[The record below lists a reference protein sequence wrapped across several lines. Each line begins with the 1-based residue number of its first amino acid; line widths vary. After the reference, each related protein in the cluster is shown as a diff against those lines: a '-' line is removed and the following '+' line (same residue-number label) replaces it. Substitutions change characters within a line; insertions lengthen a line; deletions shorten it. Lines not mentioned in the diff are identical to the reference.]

1 MRAAWAI
8 LALGL
13 LAACLPAGDPGPD
26 AAGSNQCRPERA
38 FEAAPLNPCAAG
50 PQLRLTV
57 VGDVLLHWQLQ
68 QMGYA
73 HGFAQFW
80 SQAAPWLAAADVAIA
95 NVEGPVAPG
104 LAANGRAQAD
114 PGPVYGTGVYTGYPR
129 FNYHPVILKA
139 LRAAG
144 VDVITTAN
152 NHAMDR
158 GPAGADLTLQQA
170 RAAGLVPVGTIARGA
185 ARDFAVR
192 YPTRAGS
199 LSLIACSFST
209 NGIADP
215 ARQVLRCYDDRD
227 ELLAL
232 VRREAR
238 DPAVAAVLVLPH
250 WGQEYRSAPDARQ
263 RALARDLAGAGATA
277 IIGTHPHAVQ
287 PFATLQGAGR
297 TVPVAWST
305 GNFIAVQTGM
315 PSRVGALALLDLC
328 PAPGG
333 GLVAENFGWIAAE
346 MTFAPRRWFLSVA
359 PRGAEGPAGL
369 AERHLQAIAPGY
381 SAQPACSPAR

>member
-1 MRAAWAI
+1 MRA
-8 LALGL
+8 LALLAPAL
-13 LAACLPAGDPGPD
+13 LAACLPMGMA
-26 AAGSNQCRPERA
+26 SNDEPRGQCRPERR
-38 FEAAPLNPCAAG
+38 FEAPPLNACAPGA
-50 PQLRLTV
+50 RLEIAV

-80 SQAAPWLAAADVAIA
+80 SEAAPWLMQADIAIA

-104 LAANGRAQAD
+104 LGADGRAVAD

-129 FNYHPVILKA
+129 FNYHPAILHA
-139 LRAAG
+139 LRDAG
-144 VDVITTAN
+144 VDAITTAN

-158 GPAGADLTLQQA
+158 GPAGAELTLQQA
-170 RAAGLVPVGTIARGA
+170 RAAGLVAVGTIARGA
-185 ARDFAVR
+185 ARDFAVH
-192 YPTRAGS
+192 YPTRAGR

-209 NGIADP
+209 NAIADP
-215 ARQVLRCYDDRD
+215 ARQVLRCYDDRA

-250 WGQEYRSAPDARQ
+250 WGREYRSAPDARQ
-263 RALARDLAGAGATA
+263 RALAADLVAAGATA

-287 PFATLQGAGR
+287 PFTALAGPAGQ
-297 TVPVAWST
+297 VPVAWST
-305 GNFIAVQTGM
+305 GNFIAVQTEM
-315 PSRVGALALLDLC
+315 PARVGALALLDLC

-346 MTFAPRRWFLSVA
+346 MIFGPRRWFLSVS
-359 PRGAEGPAGL
+359 PRGSAGPAGL

-381 SAQPACSPAR
+381 SAQPACIAGR